1 MMNYNLPVS
10 DQRLLCD
17 PRVTVLNLLGV
28 SEVEQLS
35 SEVLFILKKV

>member
-10 DQRLLCD
+10 DQGLLCA
-17 PRVTVLNLLGV
+17 PCVTVLNLLGV

-35 SEVLFILKKV
+35 SEVLFILKA